1 MPGWSTPRRRCPAAA
16 SVLDYLSRYTY
27 RTAIGNERLVAIS
40 GHNVLLRVRDNQHKR
55 KGRVVTIDGVQFIAR
70 FLQHLLPGGF
80 KRIRH
85 YGLLA
90 PALESRR
97 LAIARALLGMPQQR
111 PQVVEDAQ
119 AFMRRVA
126 ALQIERCTHCQDGRW
141 RVVQTS
147 TGDRAALAAL
157 WPRVAHACRGPPRA
171 EP

>member
-1 MPGWSTPRRRCPAAA
+1 MKIRKLLAGFAGSILFAA
-16 SVLDYLSRYTY
+16 S
-27 RTAIGNERLVAIS
+27 AQAEIKIGVIYSAT
-40 GHNVLLRVRDNQHKR
+40 G
-55 KGRVVTIDGVQFIAR
+55 
-70 FLQHLLPGGF
+70 PG
-80 KRIRH
+80 
-85 YGLLA
+85 A
-90 PALESRR
+90 SV
-97 LAIARALLGMPQQR
+97 GMPQQR